1 MAAVSGGE
9 QIATEP
15 GQPPAEPGR
24 PRSPSP
30 GDGQGTRRQRPVLL
44 GISVSLVLLAV
55 AVLGFLGYLFGASRV
70 AEARAQSYLYA
81 TLAGELRN
89 EIGPLGPT
97 TPGAPVALLSIPSI
111 GVRHLVVVE
120 GTTPENMT
128 LGPGHLRDTPLP
140 GQIGT
145 SVLYGRRATFGA
157 PFARLGAL
165 LPGDKINVIT
175 QQGAAS
181 YTIGDSQ
188 HPVRDTA
195 LNRLVLL
202 TANSSDVPAYF
213 LEVDADLSTHVN
225 NGPVSLPAIGPA
237 EAALAGDPSALVMT
251 MVWGLALL
259 GVSAGGAYAASR
271 WSAWPAYLAAAP
283 AAIAVIWNLY
293 ENLASLLPNLY

>member
-1 MAAVSGGE
+1 VAAMS
-9 QIATEP
+9 
-15 GQPPAEPGR
+15 
-24 PRSPSP
+24 
-30 GDGQGTRRQRPVLL
+30 RQMPVLQ

-55 AVLGFLGYLFGASRV
+55 AVLGFLGYLFGAAKV
-70 AEARAQSYLYA
+70 AEGRAQSYLYA

-89 EIGPLGPT
+89 EVGALGPT

-111 GVRHLVVVE
+111 GLRHLVVVE

-145 SVLYGRRATFGA
+145 SVIYGRRATYGA

-165 LPGDKINVIT
+165 RPGAKINLIT
-175 QQGAAS
+175 QQGGSS
-181 YTIGDSQ
+181 YTVAAIGDSH

-202 TANSSDVPAYF
+202 TASSPDVPAYY
-213 LEVDADLSTHVN
+213 LEVDADLSSRVSS
-225 NGPVSLPAIGPA
+225 GPVSLPAIGPA
-237 EAALAGDPSALVMT
+237 ETALAGDTSALVLT
-251 MVWGLALL
+251 MVWGLALV
-259 GVSAGGAYAASR
+259 GVSVGGTYAASR
-271 WSAWPAYLAAAP
+271 WSAWPAYLATAP
-283 AAIAVIWNLY
+283 AAMAVLWNLY